1 MILEAVRIVADWLD
15 SAQHGVNALLAAVP
29 VDGTDSD
36 VTVPPA
42 VTVLDSTRRSDVAR
56 GQMPSVTSAE
66 LPALLVTPSDQSID
80 SQSPA
85 AGLLPSDSSVTV
97 LIRYVTST
105 LDTAKAER
113 DASQTLRAVSRSLR
127 LLFTTANSET
137 ARTRASVQ
145 IVEPRD
151 QRLTTLYES
160 NDDTVVTGG
169 VLVTYRARDLWAQ
182 GA

>member
-1 MILEAVRIVADWLD
+1 MILETVRIIADWLTD
-15 SAQHGVNALLAAVP
+15 ETHGVNAVRL
-29 VDGTDSD
+29 
-36 VTVPPA
+36 TVPKDTGVSDFPA
-42 VTVLDSTRRSDVAR
+42 VTVLDSTRNGAVAR
-56 GQMPSVTSAE
+56 GGVPNLSANQF
-66 LPALLVTPSDQSID
+66 PALLVTPADQSID